1 MLEPVVSWLVEHRG
15 AKRSVMAVSAGL
27 IAWLLGL
34 GISLSFNLW
43 GHIRPLGMF
52 TFFAEKSIFDVID
65 FFVAN
70 FFLPINAFLIAIFA
84 GWIMPGKATLEELG
98 MTDGLA
104 YAYWRFILRFVAP
117 VAFGVIFYTSVR
129 S

>member
-1 MLEPVVSWLVEHRG
+1 
-15 AKRSVMAVSAGL
+15 
-27 IAWLLGL
+27 
-34 GISLSFNLW
+34 
-43 GHIRPLGMF
+43 
-52 TFFAEKSIFDVID
+52 VID

-84 GWIMPGKATLEELG
+84 GWIMSRKATLEELG

-104 YAYWRFILRFVAP
+104 YAYWRFILRYVAP